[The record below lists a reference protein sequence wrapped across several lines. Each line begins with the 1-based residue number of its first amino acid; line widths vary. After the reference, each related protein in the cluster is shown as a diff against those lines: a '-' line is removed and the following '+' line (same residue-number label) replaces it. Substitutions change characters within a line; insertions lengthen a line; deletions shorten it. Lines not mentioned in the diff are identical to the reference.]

1 MAMKDDPIISAINYC
16 YPGYGEA
23 AERLGIVPQY
33 WALIVAGRKPFHPRL
48 RTIARYLLA
57 FGPLPPDASLAYM
70 GDAPA
75 RPYASGKPRKERKD
89 AGTGKRARSR
99 RRKQEDTPMG

>member
-1 MAMKDDPIISAINYC
+1 MTTDPIITAVNYR
-16 YPGYGEA
+16 YPDRSEA
-23 AERLGIVPQY
+23 ARHLGIVPQY

-57 FGPLPPDASLAYM
+57 FGPLPPDASLAYL
-70 GDAPA
+70 GEAPA

-89 AGTGKRARSR
+89 AGTGKRARAR
-99 RRKQEDTPMG
+99 RRKQEVTPMG